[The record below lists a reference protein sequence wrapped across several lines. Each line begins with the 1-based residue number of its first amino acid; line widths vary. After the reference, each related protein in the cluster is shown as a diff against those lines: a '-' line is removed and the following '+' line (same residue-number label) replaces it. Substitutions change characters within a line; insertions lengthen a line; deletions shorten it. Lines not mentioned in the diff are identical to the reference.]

1 MPFSNTYAN
10 NILGWAFGKNS
21 LPNHSKVYI
30 GLCSNDPE
38 ADNGTFTELTGGN
51 YARVLVS
58 VNGAAYPDFIGAAAS
73 REIKN
78 VKQITWAKASAD
90 WTQAK
95 GFGIF
100 NVETGGTPYF
110 YGKLTQPVTCASGEI
125 CIFDPEA
132 LVMKLSDVDEILTGI
147 NTLLGD

>member
-10 NILGWAFGKNS
+10 NILGWLFAKNS
-21 LPNHSKVYI
+21 LSNHSKVYI

-58 VNGAAYPDFIGAAAS
+58 VSGATYPDVIGAAAS

-78 VKQITWAKASAD
+78 VKQITWAKSTAD
-90 WTQAK
+90 WTTAK
-95 GFGIF
+95 GFGLF
-100 NVETGGTPYF
+100 STETGGAPYF
-110 YGKLTQPVTCASGEI
+110 YGKLKTPVTCASGEVAL
-125 CIFDPEA
+125 FDPNSLKISIAATDTE
-132 LVMKLSDVDEILTGI
+132 T
-147 NTLLGD
+147 T

>member
-10 NILGWAFGKNS
+10 NILGWTFGKNS
-21 LPNHSKVYI
+21 LANHSKVYI

-58 VNGAAYPDFIGAAAS
+58 VSGATYPDVIGAAAS

-78 VKQITWAKASAD
+78 VKQITWAKSTAD
-90 WTQAK
+90 WKQAK
-95 GFGIF
+95 GFGLF
-100 NVETGGTPYF
+100 ATETGGAPYF
-110 YGKLTQPVTCASGEI
+110 YGKLKTPVTCASGEVAL
-125 CIFDPEA
+125 FDPNSLKISIAATDTE
-132 LVMKLSDVDEILTGI
+132 T
-147 NTLLGD
+147 T